1 MSDIKDLTNKINKWI
16 KERGWEPGQKPKDL
30 AISLCLEAAEVL
42 EHFQWK
48 NERKSWKHV
57 KENKEEV
64 ADELAD
70 VAIYLFKLA
79 DKTKIDLR
87 EAIEKKLIKISKK
100 YPVEAVKGNS
110 KEYYKRKREAREK

>member
-1 MSDIKDLTNKINKWI
+1 MSEIQKLTKKINKWVS
-16 KERGWEPGQKPKDL
+16 ERGRQRYQKPKDL

-48 NERKSWKHV
+48 NNKQSTTHIRQ
-57 KENKEEV
+57 NKEEV

-79 DKTKIDLR
+79 HETKINLA
-87 EAIEKKLIKISKK
+87 EAIEKKLTKSAQK
-100 YPVEAVKGNS
+100 YPVEKSKG
-110 KEYYKRKREAREK
+110 KATKWTKL